1 MGRGNLPVIVYFIIG
16 FAVLGLITMLMKAPL
31 NFITN
36 IFLAIGVLFV
46 IYFILTALLN
56 RRRFGGNEEMQKY
69 RRAVK
74 QSKMKY
80 NNSSQKVT
88 RITQNRRP
96 SPMKTKRRR
105 RNVPHLTVIE
115 GKKST
120 NNEDRASN

>member
-36 IFLAIGVLFV
+36 IFLAIGVAFV
-46 IYFILTALLN
+46 IYFILTALVN
-56 RRRFGGNEEMQKY
+56 RGRFGGNEEMQKY

-120 NNEDRASN
+120 NNKDRASN

>member
-1 MGRGNLPVIVYFIIG
+1 MGRGNLPIIVYFIIG

-36 IFLAIGVLFV
+36 IFLAIGVAFV
-46 IYFILTALLN
+46 IYFILTALVN
-56 RRRFGGNEEMQKY
+56 RGKIGGSEEMRKY
-69 RRAVK
+69 RRAAK

-120 NNEDRASN
+120 NNKDRASN